1 MHRNAGIIDDNS
13 NYRGKKNSNTKPI
26 VESLQNDND
35 GGGDTVTDCTDG
47 APQCGGD
54 VDALTLAIP
63 LPHTVVGGH
72 FRLTPWFGL
81 DPFFCVR
88 RVSALV

>member
-1 MHRNAGIIDDNS
+1 MMA
-13 NYRGKKNSNTKPI
+13 
-26 VESLQNDND
+26 
-35 GGGDTVTDCTDG
+35 GGDTMTERTDG
-47 APQCGGD
+47 APRCGGD

-81 DPFFCVR
+81 DPKKVFARVEFRPWYDFYVGIR
-88 RVSALV
+88 REASYGKNSA

>member
-1 MHRNAGIIDDNS
+1 M
-13 NYRGKKNSNTKPI
+13 TMTT
-26 VESLQNDND
+26 
-35 GGGDTVTDCTDG
+35 GGDTMTERTDG

-72 FRLTPWFGL
+72 FRLTPWFGM
-81 DPFFCVR
+81 DPKKFLR
-88 RVSALV
+88 TVSFGPGMIST